1 MDQCELFVRHDPSDP
16 TNVTKGTKNILTF
29 VLKNIDMINSR
40 GHKVVIRLID
50 VSDEE
55 QTEMLQNKGIDGIPA
70 MLSNF
75 IRGPI
80 NGADNIKNYLSRK
93 PTRTISTR
101 DPDVAIDE
109 MTHEFQETILAEG
122 DEVESADQDEAKR
135 QAKLAAEAARRG
147 IGGGQDRKPKTA
159 DEAIEDARRRKAG
172 RSKTPRKKVQFKKDD
187 NDDEQPGGDAQ
198 MKADNR
204 RANRRNEPEYNLGL
218 SPAEI
223 ERSIPA
229 TSGEDK
235 RDKDLADKFWE
246 GRYSSSGI

>member
-1 MDQCELFVRHDPSDP
+1 MDQCELFIRHDPSDP

-40 GHKVVIRLID
+40 GHRVLIKLID
-50 VSDEE
+50 VSNEE
-55 QTEMLQNKGIDGIPA
+55 QTEMLQNKGIEGIPA

-75 IRGPI
+75 IKGPI
-80 NGADNIKNYLSRK
+80 NGADNIKSYLSRK
-93 PTRTISTR
+93 PTRNTTTR

-109 MTHEFQETILAEG
+109 QTHEFQEEILAEG
-122 DEVESADQDEAKR
+122 DEVEEKDVDEAKR
-135 QAKLAAEAARRG
+135 QARLAQEAARRG
-147 IGGGQDRKPKTA
+147 IGGGEGRKPKTA

-172 RSKTPRKKVQFKKDD
+172 RSKTPKKKVQFKA
-187 NDDEQPGGDAQ
+187 NDDDDDQPGGDAQ
-198 MKADNR
+198 MKADSR
-204 RANRRNEPEYNLGL
+204 RANRRNEAEYNLGL

-246 GRYSSSGI
+246 GRFSSSGV